1 MNDQHSTKEKMVVV
15 ATATTTTEALPI
27 IAQRKIGGTTY
38 IVSTSFKEKGEGLL
52 DKIWRL
58 IENDAD

>member
-1 MNDQHSTKEKMVVV
+1 MSKHSLPRVETQTISPRRME
-15 ATATTTTEALPI
+15 EDLPI

-38 IVSTSFKEKGEGLL
+38 IVYGKWKKEGETLK

-58 IENDAD
+58 IENDNS